1 MEVEARILKKCYSN
15 NGFAMSYMPLKSRA
29 STFYMHEK
37 GIVGIC
43 FINDIYGNEILLY
56 FIKDMIEY
64 STRIKKFKSERSLA
78 LLISRFHLEIELLQN
93 EL

>member
-1 MEVEARILKKCYSN
+1 MEIKQTKLKKCYSN
-15 NGFAMSYMPLKSRA
+15 NHFGNGYSSLKSTN
-29 STFYMHEK
+29 STFYFHEK

-43 FINDIYGNEILLY
+43 FINDFFGNEIILK
-56 FIKDMIEY
+56 FVKNKIEY

-78 LLISRFHLEIELLQN
+78 LLISRFHLAIELLQN

>member
-1 MEVEARILKKCYSN
+1 MEVKGRILKKKYSN
-15 NGFAMSYMPLKSRA
+15 NGFGMSYMPIKSGA
-29 STFYMHEK
+29 ATFYTHEK

-43 FINDIYGNEILLY
+43 FINDIYGNEVLLY

-93 EL
+93 DL